1 MHSEK
6 VEVESL
12 FTELIQFI
20 NLTSNPPEQSK
31 QLLST
36 PSHPNKKNKL
46 SMNIINSPEIRS
58 KIILSLSQLKNNKKS
73 SPHP

>member
-46 SMNIINSPEIRS
+46 SMNIINSPEIR
-58 KIILSLSQLKNNKKS
+58 
-73 SPHP
+73 